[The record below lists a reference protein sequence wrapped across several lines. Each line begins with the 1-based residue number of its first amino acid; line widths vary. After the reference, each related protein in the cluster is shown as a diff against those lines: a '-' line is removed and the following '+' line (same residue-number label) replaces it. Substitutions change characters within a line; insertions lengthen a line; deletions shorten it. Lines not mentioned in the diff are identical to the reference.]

1 MEPALKVVSRL
12 KQLGEDQLFE
22 EVLDVL
28 EAFWCEEC
36 GFSDIPGVAM
46 DGDKVVLFCPDCN
59 DDDVRPDPI
68 AWKA

>member
-1 MEPALKVVSRL
+1 MESALSVVARL
-12 KQLGEDQLFE
+12 KLFGQDQLFE
-22 EVLDVL
+22 EVMTVV

-36 GFSDIPGVAM
+36 GFSDVPGVAM

-59 DDDVRPDPI
+59 EESRPDPI